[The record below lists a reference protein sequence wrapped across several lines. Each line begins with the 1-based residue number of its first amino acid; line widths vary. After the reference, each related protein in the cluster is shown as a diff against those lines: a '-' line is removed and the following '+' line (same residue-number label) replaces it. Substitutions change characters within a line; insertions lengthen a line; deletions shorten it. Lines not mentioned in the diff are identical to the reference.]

1 MYQLTKV
8 KPQELTKVKVQNQDK
23 IVELTGRRLEP
34 TKAYE
39 VIKNETKGFTVD
51 SDKAK
56 QADKLF
62 TELLKKNGIQVNGT
76 ATEPDN
82 RLRLQAQA
90 KAKAL
95 ELLELELELAA

>member
-1 MYQLTKV
+1 MYQLTNV
-8 KPQELTKVKVQNQDK
+8 KPQDLTKVQVKNQDK
-23 IVELTGRRLEP
+23 IVELTGRKLEP
-34 TKAYE
+34 AKAFE

-51 SDKAK
+51 IEKAK

-62 TELLKKNGIQVNGT
+62 TELLKKNGIQVNGA
-76 ATEPDN
+76 ATESDS

-95 ELLELELELAA
+95 ELLELELELVA